1 MHLPIIWI
9 ERTPLLQV
17 YFNHFIV
24 KQGTIFQDIFVL
36 SKVLN
41 FVLPVPPVVSF
52 NGPANLS
59 FSREIPCANYVL
71 VLIYYEGF
79 SYFFPYQSFQKIV
92 QFLQSCVRKSGGI

>member
-24 KQGTIFQDIFVL
+24 KLGTIFKDIFVL

-41 FVLPVPPVVSF
+41 FALPVPSVVSF

-59 FSREIPCANYVL
+59 FSRKIPCANYVL
-71 VLIYYEGF
+71 ILIYYGGF
-79 SYFFPYQSFQKIV
+79 S
-92 QFLQSCVRKSGGI
+92 